1 MKNDDYDDYKERQ
14 RKIASDRSAS
24 GREIGPLPKV
34 RNPKRKARGR
44 KSLLEFCR
52 LYFPGRF
59 KLAFSAGH
67 LTAIE
72 RLQTISDDG
81 GLFSLAM
88 PRGSGKTTL
97 AEVAVLRAVLYG
109 LRRFVVLV
117 CATAPLARRRLK
129 ALMRELEANDALL
142 ADFPEACYPIRKLN
156 RIHNRAS
163 GQTLDGAPTRM
174 ELTAESVI
182 LPTVPRAVCS
192 GAVLQVCGMEGAIRG
207 LNVAG
212 PTGEMLRPDM
222 VLVDDAQTRESARSL
237 SQTVDRESIVSSD
250 ILGLAGP
257 DTTIAAAMLCT
268 VIYPGDLSD
277 RFLDHEKHPEW
288 QGVRTK
294 MLDAMPS
301 NMDLWDRY
309 AEVLRESLRSGD
321 QGRRANEFYLANRAE
336 LEAGAVVTWPE
347 RKKPNEVS
355 GLQSA
360 MNEYIRDRRGFLAE
374 YQNEPERDHGPA
386 GCKELVPATCAERL
400 NGAPRYEPPPEASTL
415 TAMIDVGGELHWYAV
430 CAWSAGFG
438 GAVIDYGSW
447 PRQTRRVFHSAE
459 PRPGLSD
466 LYPGMSESERIFAGL
481 TALAGEILSREYVRG
496 ANGQRMRVERCL
508 VDSGY
513 QSAAVYQWCRAT
525 PFAGV
530 VMPSKGIGR
539 SATSRGVS
547 EWRPRPG
554 ERSGHHWRLTMS
566 ESGRGQMC
574 QFDPDA
580 WKTFL
585 FERATQPM
593 GGTGALTLY
602 GRDKHEHELLA
613 EHLSA
618 EQSEPITLRGAT
630 FDKWSQRPHR
640 PDNHLLDC
648 VVGCAVAA
656 SVQGLTFDSGAA
668 SGAPRAQAQPRKRIS
683 LGEIQRRKMAE
694 QMSA

>member
-1 MKNDDYDDYKERQ
+1 MAQ
-14 RKIASDRSAS
+14 RSRDASAS
-24 GREIGPLPKV
+24 VREIGPLPPVK
-34 RNPKRKARGR
+34 NKARRARG
-44 KSLLEFCR
+44 KGSLLEFCR
-52 LYFPGRF
+52 AYFPGRF

-72 RLQTISDDG
+72 RLQTITDSG
-81 GLFSLAM
+81 GLFALAM

-129 ALMRELEANDALL
+129 AIMRELEANEKLL
-142 ADFPEACYPIRKLN
+142 ADFPEACFPIKALG

-174 ELTAESVI
+174 ELTAESVV
-182 LPTVPRAVCS
+182 LPTVPKAASS

-222 VLVDDAQTRESARSL
+222 VLIDDAQTRESARSL
-237 SQTVDRESIVSSD
+237 SQTMERESIVSSD

-277 RFLDHEKHPEW
+277 RFLDHELHPEW
-288 QGVRTK
+288 QGVRTR

-321 QGRRANEFYLANRAE
+321 QGKRANQFYVENREA
-336 LEAGAVVTWPE
+336 LEAGAVVTWPQ

-374 YQNEPERDHGPA
+374 YQNSPERDSGPA
-386 GCKELVPATCAERL
+386 GCKELVPAQVIDRV
-400 NGAPRYEPPPEASTL
+400 NGVPRFEPPPEASTL
-415 TAMIDVGGELHWYAV
+415 TAFFDCGGELHWYAV

-438 GAVIDYGSW
+438 GAVIDYGSY

-466 LYPGMSESERIFAGL
+466 LFPGMSESERVFAGL
-481 TALAGEILSREYVRG
+481 NALASEVLSREYVRA

-508 VDSGY
+508 VDAGY
-513 QSAAVYQWCRAT
+513 QSQAVYQWCRAT
-525 PFAGV
+525 SFAGI

-547 EWRPRPG
+547 EWKPRPG
-554 ERSGHHWRLTMS
+554 ERTGHHWRLTMS
-566 ESGRGQMC
+566 ESGRGQMA

-585 FERATQPM
+585 FERLTQPL
-593 GGTGALTLY
+593 GGSGALTFY
-602 GRDKHEHELLA
+602 GRDKYEHELLA

-668 SGAPRAQAQPRKRIS
+668 SGAPLAQVQPRKRIS

-694 QMSA
+694 RMGAV